1 MYLNVVDFLSN
12 SIQSEH
18 RVNVEFS
25 CLTLFFF
32 QSMDLGRRQV
42 VQTGAAAAA
51 VAPFLQNMPAS
62 ANFDKSAKAP
72 VITIFDHRGCTAH
85 KNTEYKGALTNSI
98 DDEMC
103 VKVQSVKI
111 AVSEQDAAKKLQE
124 FISYEA
130 KGIDG
135 AYTGRK

>member
-1 MYLNVVDFLSN
+1 MF
-12 SIQSEH
+12 EH

-25 CLTLFFF
+25 CLTLFFL

-85 KNTEYKGALTNSI
+85 KNTEYFRAGRCQEASGVHQLRGQGHRRRLHWPQVNVLWEAELRSI
-98 DDEMC
+98 VGSC
-103 VKVQSVKI
+103 TYR
-111 AVSEQDAAKKLQE
+111 LRW
-124 FISYEA
+124 
-130 KGIDG
+130 
-135 AYTGRK
+135 TGTTASRSM

>member
-1 MYLNVVDFLSN
+1 
-12 SIQSEH
+12 
-18 RVNVEFS
+18 
-25 CLTLFFF
+25 
-32 QSMDLGRRQV
+32 MDLGRRQV

-51 VAPFLQNMPAS
+51 VAPFLKNMPA
-62 ANFDKSAKAP
+62 AADFDKSGKAP

-85 KNTEYKGALTNSI
+85 KNTEYKGAKAGSI
-98 DDEMC
+98 DDEMF

-111 AVSEQDAAKKLQE
+111 SVPETDAAKKLQE

-135 AYTGRK
+135 PYTGRKKTPAPFESCDSERVGVFSFRVGLG

>member
-1 MYLNVVDFLSN
+1 ML
-12 SIQSEH
+12 I
-18 RVNVEFS
+18 
-25 CLTLFFF
+25 LFRC

-62 ANFDKSAKAP
+62 AAFDKSAKAP
-72 VITIFDHRGCTAH
+72 VITVFDHRGCTAH
-85 KNTEYKGALTNSI
+85 KNTEYKGPLTNTI

-111 AVSEQDAAKKLQE
+111 TVSEADAAKKLQE

-135 AYTGRK
+135 EYTGRK